1 LDNLTNTGLRNTGLR
16 DSGLRIGVIGL
27 PGKWSTEKLA
37 DAVEE
42 KTGFRLVIDMQ
53 HVSLDLSTQTLIYQ
67 GYDLC
72 QFDALILKKISK
84 TYSPDSLNRLELLR
98 IAERAGVRV
107 FSNIEKTVSLIN
119 RMSCTISLK
128 NAGVPMPKTCITED
142 VDAALDAVK
151 DYGSAVLKPLFSTK
165 ARGMCIIDEIKDTDN
180 LKKQISAFNK
190 DNPMMYVQK
199 KMNLPGQDL
208 GMIFLGGTYLGS
220 YARVAKDDAWN
231 TTIHSGG
238 HYVGY
243 EPDAAVIDI
252 AQKAQAVFNMDF
264 TTVDVAETDQ
274 GPVVFEVSAFGGFR
288 GALEGCGINAADLYV
303 DYILKNLGT

>member
-1 LDNLTNTGLRNTGLR
+1 LDKLTNTGLRRT
-16 DSGLRIGVIGL
+16 GLRIGVIGL

-53 HVSLDLSTQTLIYQ
+53 HVSLDLSTRTLIYQ

-84 TYSPDSLNRLELLR
+84 TYSPESLNRLELLR
-98 IAERAGVRV
+98 IAEKAGVRV
-107 FSNIEKTVSLIN
+107 FSSIEKTLGLIN

-128 NAGVPMPKTCITED
+128 NAAIPMPETCITED
-142 VDAALDAVK
+142 IDAAFDAVK
-151 DYGSAVLKPLFSTK
+151 NYGSAVLKPLFSTK
-165 ARGMCIIDEIKDTDN
+165 ARGMCIIDEIKDTPS
-180 LKKQISAFNK
+180 LKKKILTFKK
-190 DNPMMYVQK
+190 DNPMMYLQK
-199 KMNLPGQDL
+199 KIDLPGQDL
-208 GMIFLGGTYLGS
+208 GMIFLGGNYLGS
-220 YARVAKDDAWN
+220 YARVGKDNSWN

-238 HYVGY
+238 HYAGY

-252 AQKAQAVFNMDF
+252 AKKAQAVFNMDF

-274 GPVVFEVSAFGGFR
+274 GPIVFEVSAFGGFR

-303 DYILKNLGT
+303 DYVLKNLST